1 MKAVGRRMFLYH
13 TVCEVILYAYT
24 GRAEV
29 ILDAC
34 EASAQAVQKM
44 LNIYDKSSELSLL
57 NQNYLPGIP
66 YRISRELFNLL
77 YSVWKFSRLCG
88 GAFDMTV
95 GSLVR
100 LWDFTSPTPQI
111 PSIAQV
117 QETQKKCGYKQI
129 SFDEETCS
137 VTIKQ
142 PGMVIDGGGFGKG
155 YAVQKALECLK
166 CHKVRSAVIN
176 YGGNLFLLGS
186 YSKDERGEVLLGNK
200 WENRK
205 EEAGWKVGIQKPWEK
220 RGESLGILLLKDL
233 GTATSAG
240 YERYFQ
246 ARGRCFGHILNPTDG
261 MPAES
266 GLQSVTI
273 ISDSPLMTD
282 LMSTA
287 FFVLGQEKGDAL
299 AKEVRRYVL
308 LEYVAVSEDGISLSE
323 GARYI
328 FLPVSDKAKG

>member
-1 MKAVGRRMFLYH
+1 M
-13 TVCEVILYAYT
+13 
-24 GRAEV
+24 
-29 ILDAC
+29 
-34 EASAQAVQKM
+34 
-44 LNIYDKSSELSLL
+44 
-57 NQNYLPGIP
+57 
-66 YRISRELFNLL
+66 
-77 YSVWKFSRLCG
+77 
-88 GAFDMTV
+88 
-95 GSLVR
+95 
-100 LWDFTSPTPQI
+100 
-111 PSIAQV
+111 
-117 QETQKKCGYKQI
+117 
-129 SFDEETCS
+129 
-137 VTIKQ
+137 
-142 PGMVIDGGGFGKG
+142 
-155 YAVQKALECLK
+155 
-166 CHKVRSAVIN
+166 
-176 YGGNLFLLGS
+176 LGS

-205 EEAGWKVGIQKPWEK
+205 EEAGWKVGIQKPWAK

-246 ARGRCFGHILNPTDG
+246 AGGRCFGHILNPTDG